1 MSVVARVFEPQ
12 ERKQLHG
19 VVGGY
24 TVAQESFAKSP
35 TLAKPAYNGL
45 GAVQQV
51 ARERRASSQVKA
63 GRG

>member
-1 MSVVARVFEPQ
+1 VVVFLVTWP
-12 ERKQLHG
+12 L
-19 VVGGY
+19 VY
-24 TVAQESFAKSP
+24 LASKSP

-51 ARERRASSQVKA
+51 ARERRASAQVKT